1 MFDAVKA
8 GDLASY
14 AAAAGLVAHYVG
26 DASQPLHG
34 SHVSDGI
41 KGQIKGVSA
50 VPDPSLVLE
59 GTRVASIPGPLLG
72 ASSGHCFVMTAESRV
87 K

>member
-41 KGQIKGVSA
+41 KGQIK
-50 VPDPSLVLE
+50 
-59 GTRVASIPGPLLG
+59 
-72 ASSGHCFVMTAESRV
+72 
-87 K
+87 